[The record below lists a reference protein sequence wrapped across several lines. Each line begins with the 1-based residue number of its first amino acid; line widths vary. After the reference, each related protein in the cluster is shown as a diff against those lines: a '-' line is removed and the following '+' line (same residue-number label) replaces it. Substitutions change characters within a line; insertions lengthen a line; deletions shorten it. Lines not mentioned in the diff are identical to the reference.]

1 MGNLEPAILDQ
12 RINLWTHEIQDRGI
26 SHCRS
31 AQMRSGDGHCWWSDV
46 IVGHWWRSGAINGGG
61 RWRWSGAITSGGHW
75 WMRGAVGGDDSRRRH
90 GWRHLL
96 QGLGDLELYSIK
108 NEAKISE
115 LEVIILIK
123 GLL

>member
-1 MGNLEPAILDQ
+1 
-12 RINLWTHEIQDRGI
+12 
-26 SHCRS
+26 
-31 AQMRSGDGHCWWSDV
+31 MRSGDGHCWWSDV
-46 IVGHWWRSGAINGGG
+46 IVGHRWRSGAINGGG
-61 RWRWSGAITSGGHW
+61 RWRWIGAITSGGHW

-115 LEVIILIK
+115 LEVIILVK